1 MSHAKQ
7 FLNFQNTFESTFS
20 VWLPNFNDKKFRE
33 SKALKEM
40 IELAATSGK
49 VVTSLDNGKTKKV
62 KFSPKHPVDCD
73 QDSNCKRYINL
84 KVGFY

>member
-1 MSHAKQ
+1 
-7 FLNFQNTFESTFS
+7 
-20 VWLPNFNDKKFRE
+20 
-33 SKALKEM
+33 M
-40 IELAATSGK
+40 IELAATTGK

>member
-1 MSHAKQ
+1 MLND
-7 FLNFQNTFESTFS
+7 FLMFETCSS
-20 VWLPNFNDKKFRE
+20 VRFGWLPNLIDEKFRE

-40 IELAATSGK
+40 IELAATTGK